1 MIGNDIVDLKLAR
14 KQTHPAES
22 RWINKVFTEDE
33 IEVINKS
40 EDPFLTKWLLWAM
53 KEAVYKATT
62 RENFQ
67 HFVAPHDLRCG
78 FDDASLHNPIVTYK
92 GNVFPI
98 TFHNN
103 NEYVYTSITNIYK
116 SPRIENVITVSGTDY
131 VTQRK
136 SVRTALFTHYHEKY
150 NTPEEHLKIIKN
162 QNGVPCLKDS
172 LKNLI
177 FPISLA
183 HHGHYAAYVLDAE

>member
-1 MIGNDIVDLKLAR
+1 MIGNDLVDLKLAR

-22 RWINKVFTEDE
+22 RWINKVFTESE

-40 EDPFLTKWLLWAM
+40 EDSFFTKWLLWAM

-67 HFVAPHDLRCG
+67 HFVAPHDLICG
-78 FDDASLHNPIVTYK
+78 FDDVSLHNPIVTYQGK
-92 GNVFPI
+92 VFPV

-103 NEYVYTSITNIYK
+103 NQYVYTSIHNIYNL
-116 SPRIENVITVSGTDY
+116 PRIENVITLPITDY

-136 SVRTALFTHYHEKY
+136 AVRRALFTHYHEKY
-150 NTPEEHLKIIKN
+150 NTPQEDLKIIKTS
-162 QNGVPCLKDS
+162 NGVPSLKDD

-183 HHGHYAAYVLDAE
+183 HHGHFAAYVLDAE